1 MSQGRAMKSLSLTR
15 LRAPR
20 RDKGV
25 TLIEALVALMV
36 MSFGM
41 VALVGLMSNLRR
53 SGDLG
58 KQRSEAMRLAQAEL
72 ATLRSFSLIQKP
84 AAASAPISDY
94 ETDIVTVDAKAE
106 TPDDSNTTYQVK
118 RWAGSFIENSTEP
131 QARTVQ
137 VVVDWKDRAT
147 ESSRN
152 DDVQQ
157 VVLSTVVAR
166 VDPAFAAV
174 VSFTP
179 PPGGIRQPADRHPA
193 IPTAAKDLRDKTS
206 VYRPSSLASTVWV
219 FNNLT
224 GVITGVCSIEAGTPV
239 SALTAA
245 DVEACKNNT
254 VGYLLSGTI
263 RFSNADPVNPT
274 VPEAAAIP
282 LDVAIV
288 ASSYLEARIGTD
300 GRPVKDSAGNV
311 IMDTVM
317 ATPPTYQC
325 FNNSLSGSPGTQA
338 FVNYDCIVYPD
349 SGTRRTWSG
358 KVILTG
364 FDTGTTADDHRVCR
378 YSADYNGNGSVYVTN
393 TTFLDNYE
401 HPAVYVKVTGSLAR
415 QNFLVVRGDRACPSA
430 PAVDPTHGVFVDY
443 STAQIQP

>member
-1 MSQGRAMKSLSLTR
+1 MKTFR
-15 LRAPR
+15 LPHSRKPR
-20 RDKGV
+20 RQRGV
-25 TLIEALVALMV
+25 TLVEALVALMV

-72 ATLRSFSLIQKP
+72 ARLRSFSVIKEP
-84 AAASAPISDY
+84 AGAQPNILDY
-94 ETDIVTVDAKAE
+94 ETDIITLDARVQ
-106 TPDDSNTTYQVK
+106 TPDDSNTTYQIK
-118 RWAGSFIENSTEP
+118 RWADSFIDQSVEP
-131 QARTVQ
+131 QAKTVQ

-147 ESSRN
+147 TNADNRE
-152 DDVQQ
+152 VQQ
-157 VVLSTVVAR
+157 VVLNTVIAR
-166 VDPAFAAV
+166 VDPAFAGS

-193 IPTAAKDLRDKTS
+193 IPAAAKDLRDKTS
-206 VYRPSSLASTVWV
+206 VYRPSSLSSTVWV
-219 FNNLT
+219 FNNVT

-245 DVEACKNNT
+245 DVETCKNNT
-254 VGYLLSGTI
+254 VGYLLSGTV
-263 RFSNADPVNPT
+263 RFSNADPANPT
-274 VPEAAAIP
+274 TPEAAAIP

-288 ASSYLEARIGTD
+288 ASSYLTQRLDAD

-325 FNNSLSGSPGTQA
+325 FNNSPSGSPGTQT

-349 SGTRRTWSG
+349 NGTRRNWSG

-364 FDTGTTADDHRVCR
+364 FDTGTTAADHRVCR
-378 YSADYNGNGSVYVTN
+378 YSADYNGNGSAYVTN
-393 TTFLDNYE
+393 TIFLDNYE

-415 QNFLVVRGDRACPSA
+415 QNFLVIRGDRACPSA
-430 PAVDPTHGVFVDY
+430 PAVNPTHGVFVDH
-443 STAQIQP
+443 STAQLQP

>member
-1 MSQGRAMKSLSLTR
+1 MRTLARRPHK
-15 LRAPR
+15 PR
-20 RDKGV
+20 RQRGV

-58 KQRSEAMRLAQAEL
+58 KQRSEGMRLAQAEL
-72 ATLRSFSLIQKP
+72 ARLRSFSVLKEP
-84 AAASAPISDY
+84 EDADPTVLDY
-94 ETDIVTVDAKAE
+94 ETDIITLQGRRE
-106 TPDDSNTTYQVK
+106 TPDDSNTTYQIR
-118 RWAGSFIENSTEP
+118 RWAGSFIDESSEP
-131 QARTVQ
+131 QAKAVR

-147 ESSRN
+147 QSA
-152 DDVQQ
+152 QQ
-157 VVLSTVVAR
+157 EAQEVVLNTVIAR
-166 VDPAFAAV
+166 VDPAFAGS

-193 IPTAAKDLRDKTS
+193 IPPAAKDLRDKTS
-206 VYRPSSLASTVWV
+206 VYRPSSLSSTVWV
-219 FNNLT
+219 FNNVT
-224 GVITGVCSIEAGTPV
+224 GVITGVCSIPAATPV
-239 SALTAA
+239 SALTAS
-245 DVEACKNNT
+245 DVEACHNNT

-263 RFSNADPVNPT
+263 RFSNADPANPT
-274 VPEAAAIP
+274 TPEAAAIP

-288 ASSYLEARIGTD
+288 ASSYLTQRLDAD

-325 FNNSLSGSPGTQA
+325 FNNSLGGSPGTQS

-349 SGTRRTWSG
+349 SGTRRSWSG

-364 FDTGTTADDHRVCR
+364 FDTGTTAADHRVCR
-378 YSADYNGNGSVYVTN
+378 YSADYNGNGSAYVTN

-415 QNFLVVRGDRACPSA
+415 QNFLVVRGDRACPTA
-430 PAVDPTHGVFVDY
+430 PAVNPTSGIFVDY